1 MTNFRQGTELQ
12 TIHVCNVDPTI
23 APGIPGGTPNLL
35 LLRTDV
41 KSIYYFEGPL
51 DTDWKLVGSA
61 ASGPSPVVTL
71 TESLAGNG
79 TVPSPL
85 SSHVFMWSAGV
96 PWATLYSQMILVP
109 GPKICLVQ
117 YDPAAPG
124 GERQITN
131 NGGLPQFISD
141 VYFWALSGPQQ
152 SINLFVRIQDGFV
165 LGGVVESGRTVGR
178 LMSKDIG
185 WDIRNSGGAV
195 IFTPVGAGYAEFQ
208 LDGGYVTNSNPLV
221 VGKVLAFLTNKAQLQ
236 GGSANGIF
244 RPVANGSFLTMMNGS
259 QLTGLPIFNS
269 VGGPFNVTLDI
280 DNSSRVSANS
290 FTNATRVM
298 QNLDTYV
305 RDVGSGQRYAIT
317 VVAGVLTITAV
328 S

>member
-1 MTNFRQGTELQ
+1 MSFFRRAGSAIARIFQSA
-12 TIHVCNVDPTI
+12 VDPAAEADKVLLYAKDAAGVSQLFARSDDGAVHQI
-23 APGIPGGTPNLL
+23 TPPTSSNLF
-35 LLRTDV
+35 V
-41 KSIYYFEGPL
+41 
-51 DTDWKLVGSA
+51 WQ
-61 ASGPSPVVTL
+61 
-71 TESLAGNG
+71 
-79 TVPSPL
+79 
-85 SSHVFMWSAGV
+85 AGV
-96 PWATLYSQMILVP
+96 PWATIYTQMVAVA
-109 GPKICLVQ
+109 GPKICLVA

-131 NGGLPQFISD
+131 NGGAPQFISD
-141 VYFWALSGPQQ
+141 IYFWALAGAQQ

-178 LMSKDIG
+178 LMSRDIG

-208 LDGGYVTNSNPLV
+208 LDGGYITNSNPLV
-221 VGKVLAFLTNKAQLQ
+221 VGKVLAFLTNKAELQ

-244 RPVANGSFLTMMNGS
+244 RPTANGSFLTMMNGS
-259 QLTGLPIFNS
+259 ELTGLPIFNS
-269 VGGPFNVTLDI
+269 VGGPFSVTLDI
-280 DNSSRVSANS
+280 DNGSRVAANS

-317 VVAGVLTITAV
+317 VVAGVLTVTPV
-328 S
+328 T